1 MKPFTFTLM
10 SSSAGEH
17 VNTGNVA
24 SSNYSTSIKEKQN
37 WVYEGWAVSREY
49 SMSDSNAA
57 ALGLVADGCIYI
69 FLVCGDTNTRLGKGV
84 LPSQN
89 MPVILNKITPSLTK

>member
-1 MKPFTFTLM
+1 
-10 SSSAGEH
+10 
-17 VNTGNVA
+17 
-24 SSNYSTSIKEKQN
+24 
-37 WVYEGWAVSREY
+37 
-49 SMSDSNAA
+49 MSDSNAA

-69 FLVCGDTNTRLGKGV
+69 FLVCGDTNTRLGKDV

>member
-37 WVYEGWAVSREY
+37 WVYEGWAASREY
-49 SMSDSNAA
+49 SMSDS
-57 ALGLVADGCIYI
+57 
-69 FLVCGDTNTRLGKGV
+69 
-84 LPSQN
+84 
-89 MPVILNKITPSLTK
+89 